1 MTMHLTVI
9 LRNSLCML
17 FMEGKR
23 IKSKL
28 DTVFTVVIK
37 KFNRLVQTWNK
48 YLEEKT

>member
-1 MTMHLTVI
+1 MHVTGRKENLW
-9 LRNSLCML
+9 NFWK

-28 DTVFTVVIK
+28 DTVFTAVIK